1 MTRTEMM
8 EWLETC
14 PDHKWEIVHE
24 DEGHVRV
31 LLCFEEDEKDES

>member
-8 EWLETC
+8 KWLETC
-14 PDHKWEIVHE
+14 PDHNWQIVHE

-31 LLCFEEDEKDES
+31 LLCFEEDQEDE